1 MKLIENVNLSFANI
15 WETAEWEG
23 GNRMAEQQPQISAE
37 EMAEYA
43 KKMVADA
50 FRQEKQK
57 EICAPGKKV
66 ERMLLMRDGVRLR
79 TVFQFPAIDGA
90 ESLPTILMRSC
101 YPFMEP
107 YLEQQAIEY
116 CKRGFLFIVQW
127 CRGTGGSEGEWVP
140 NVNERNDGLDT
151 LAYLQEQGYVG
162 NIGYLGDSYLALTGW
177 CMADAVPSKV
187 KTMYLGV
194 YGCDRH
200 TSAYKDGLFRQDI
213 LTAWAMENAGTAV
226 EAPYLESC
234 AYRPQVEADEK
245 LWGVRLDWYRDW
257 ITHSDRDDAYWQ
269 EGFWGMLGKIPSKV
283 KIPLFIREGWYDHHL
298 GSAIVTYERLSEE
311 AKAHSVLQIGP
322 WNHSFLPAVTGQP
335 LEHLKTDKIDT
346 ALDWFTRILKEGEL
360 PEKAAYTYVI
370 GADEW
375 KKWDTFPVRQRK
387 EQCFMPQ
394 NGGQLAEAADAQVN
408 ATDEKETDV
417 SLRESGKETNVRKEA
432 EPDNTKC
439 FVYDP
444 EHPVISHGAESLFH
458 TQEDVGSLLQ
468 PEPGSRDDVI
478 SFLSGPLSEDMEI
491 EGKIRVHLFVSSD
504 AEDTAFSAKLME
516 VFENGEAVNIR
527 GSITTLAYRNGADH
541 RGSYTPGEIVDINI
555 EMWDVAW
562 KLRKGSRLRLDIS
575 SSDFPQYSVHSN
587 YPGIWAEQSETKVA
601 QQTVYFGKN
610 YPSKVILPV
619 VEKQN
624 EI

>member
-1 MKLIENVNLSFANI
+1 
-15 WETAEWEG
+15 
-23 GNRMAEQQPQISAE
+23 MAEQQPQMSME
-37 EMAEYA
+37 EMMQEAR
-43 KKMVADA
+43 KMVAEA
-50 FRQEKQK
+50 YSKEKQK
-57 EICAPGKKV
+57 EICAAGEKKEV
-66 ERMLLMRDGVRLR
+66 MLPMRDGVKLR
-79 TVFQFPAIDGA
+79 TVFQFPEMKGA
-90 ESLPTILMRSC
+90 QSYPTILMRSC
-101 YPFMEP
+101 YPFMEVI
-107 YLEQQAIEY
+107 LEQQAIEY
-116 CKRGFLFIVQW
+116 SKRGFLFICQW

-151 LAYLQEQGYVG
+151 LEYLQQQDYVG

-177 CMADAVPSKV
+177 CMADAVPPKV

-213 LTAWAMENAGTAV
+213 LTAWAMGNAGTEV

-234 AYRPQVEADEK
+234 AYRPQVEVDEK

-257 ITHSDRDDAYWQ
+257 ITHPDREDPYWQ
-269 EGFWGMLGKIPSKV
+269 EGFWGMLGQIPSKV
-283 KIPLFIREGWYDHHL
+283 QIPLFIRDGWYDHHL

-322 WNHSFLPAVTGQP
+322 WNHNFMPAVTGQP
-335 LEHLKTDKIDT
+335 LEHLKTEEIDT
-346 ALDWFTRILKEGEL
+346 ALDWFTRILKNGEL

-375 KKWDTFPVRQRK
+375 KKWDTFPVQETK
-387 EQCFMPQ
+387 DQSWMLQ
-394 NGGQLAEAADAQVN
+394 KDGGLAEAAGQD
-408 ATDEKETDV
+408 DV
-417 SLRESGKETNVRKEA
+417 LS
-432 EPDNTKC
+432 

-444 EHPVISHGAESLFH
+444 EHPVISHGAESLFQ

-468 PEPGSRDDVI
+468 PEPGSRDDVL
-478 SFLSGPLSEDMEI
+478 SFVSEPLTEAMEI
-491 EGKIRVHLFVSSD
+491 EGKIRAHLFVSSD

-516 VFENGEAVNIR
+516 VFENGETVNIR
-527 GSITTLAYRNGADH
+527 GSITTLAYRNGADR
-541 RGSYTPGEIVDINI
+541 RGTYTPGEVVEINI

-587 YPGIWAEQSETKVA
+587 YPGIWSEQWETKKA
-601 QQTVYFGKN
+601 KQSVYMGST
-610 YPSKVILPV
+610 YPSEVILPIV
-619 VEKQN
+619 RNKE
-624 EI
+624 